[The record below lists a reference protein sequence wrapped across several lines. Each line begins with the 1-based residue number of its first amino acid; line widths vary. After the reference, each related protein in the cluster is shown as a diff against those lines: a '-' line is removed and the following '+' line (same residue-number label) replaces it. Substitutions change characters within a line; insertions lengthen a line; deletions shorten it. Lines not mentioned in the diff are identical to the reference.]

1 MAGYHTLLLVLSF
14 IYLKIIGKAINQAYA
29 VYAKKDVDGE
39 SGASQKADAESGV
52 SKVEHNEKK
61 G

>member
-1 MAGYHTLLLVLSF
+1 LNSSTITSRAFL
-14 IYLKIIGKAINQAYA
+14 KAINQAYA

-39 SGASQKADAESGV
+39 SGASQKADAESGA